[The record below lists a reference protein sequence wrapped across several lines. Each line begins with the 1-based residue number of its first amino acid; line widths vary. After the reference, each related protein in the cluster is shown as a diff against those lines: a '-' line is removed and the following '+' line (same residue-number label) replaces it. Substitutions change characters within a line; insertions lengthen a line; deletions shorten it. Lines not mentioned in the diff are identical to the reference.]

1 MAAVEEDAP
10 AAAQG
15 HEALLFGPLAG
26 LCDGNQRVTPRRKK
40 KEEDESLMAAQESR
54 VMPKWPTPVSTVR
67 SASNTGDQ
75 PQSAASKTEVRFMH
89 TTDNAGWQ
97 QEGGVEAALAAYSSH
112 NGSVMGNGASGAS
125 PSTPRP
131 PPRWSKPQAELAYVS
146 QTPQVSVREAL
157 VPFA

>member
-67 SASNTGDQ
+67 SGSCTRQ
-75 PQSAASKTEVRFMH
+75 TMQ
-89 TTDNAGWQ
+89 
-97 QEGGVEAALAAYSSH
+97 GGNRRAALKLRWQRIAATT
-112 NGSVMGNGASGAS
+112 AA
-125 PSTPRP
+125 
-131 PPRWSKPQAELAYVS
+131 
-146 QTPQVSVREAL
+146 
-157 VPFA
+157 